1 MEDVSTPIPHVT
13 VEQFK
18 DLLVDLY
25 KKGFRNSVLLIGAP
39 GIGKSEGVK
48 QLAQALAE
56 INNKKFVEFEFK
68 WEGGKLVDYTAL
80 FNRVLKVLEN
90 PEKYF
95 VLIDLRLTECEPTDL
110 LGIPRD
116 FSVEDLKVFD
126 YVPFIWQLVASACAG
141 ILFLDEI
148 TNVRRMDVRSIMY
161 KILRDRKAGWTK
173 FHDDLIVIGA
183 GNRPE
188 DAVVASLLD
197 APVVNRVLVLRVKQP
212 TVNEWAEYMD
222 KYVEDYDRR
231 VVAFLQRFP
240 DYLFQQPDD
249 AETLNPFPTPRTWT
263 ELAKVT
269 HKVPDEF
276 LEVVSYGYV
285 GLEASTHLVTFLRT
299 EVPDVREVLNN
310 PEIIA
315 HYGVDGKYLIA
326 SQLAMAIRDECLNGV
341 KPNLKKFEKVLTWL
355 LNNDRELLQVLGVIA
370 GRKAMRKLHAYSLT
384 IPTLRP
390 VATFFAQTWKDMQ
403 DAGF

>member
-1 MEDVSTPIPHVT
+1 MELSNLPEIS
-13 VEQFK
+13 VEEFK
-18 DLLVDLY
+18 NLAFDLY
-25 KKGFRNSVLLIGAP
+25 VKGFRNSMLLIGAP
-39 GIGKSEGVK
+39 GIGKSESVK
-48 QLAQALAE
+48 QLAEE
-56 INNKKFVEFEFK
+56 IAKHSDKKFVELEFR
-68 WEGGKLVDYTAL
+68 WENGEIVDYSAVFKKAIDIL
-80 FNRVLKVLEN
+80 RN
-90 PEKYF
+90 PDEYF

-126 YVPFIWQLVASACAG
+126 YVPFIWQLVASASAG

-148 TNVRRMDVRSIMY
+148 TNVKRMDIRAVMY
-161 KILRDRKAGWTK
+161 KLLRDRRAGWLK
-173 FHDDLIVIGA
+173 FHDDLLVVGA

-197 APVVNRVLVLRVKQP
+197 APVVNRVLVLRIKPPSVD
-212 TVNEWAEYMD
+212 EWAEYMD
-222 KYVEDYDRR
+222 RYVEDYDRR

-240 DYLFQQPDD
+240 DFLFQQPDD

-263 ELAKVT
+263 ELAKIT